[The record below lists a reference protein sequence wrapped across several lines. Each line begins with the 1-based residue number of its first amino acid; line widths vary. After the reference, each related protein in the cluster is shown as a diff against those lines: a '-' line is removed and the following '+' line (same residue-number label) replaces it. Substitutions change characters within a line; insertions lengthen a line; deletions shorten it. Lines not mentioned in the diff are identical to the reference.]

1 MKRICLILLALFLL
15 AGSALGENSRTEFQ
29 FIIHQNGTESA
40 VTAEILLRENEILL
54 TSGLF
59 PYAIHA
65 FHRSKPS
72 LP

>member
-40 VTAEILLRENEILL
+40 GQAESI
-54 TSGLF
+54 
-59 PYAIHA
+59 
-65 FHRSKPS
+65 
-72 LP
+72 